1 MVMAT
6 PSLTSVNT
14 PVSFLS
20 KRTMPLMGK
29 VSTCVVAVVMLA
41 DDSMEWIVSLA
52 NLTEDDKRLFRL
64 LFIKRKKVNDI
75 LYDMGWGS
83 NHTFYRHKKIV
94 LAEFKRVLR
103 RLFF

>member
-1 MVMAT
+1 MLNKLKEVVTSKGIDDIT
-6 PSLTSVNT
+6 PSD
-14 PVSFLS
+14 FLL
-20 KRTMPLMGK
+20 PEL
-29 VSTCVVAVVMLA
+29 
-41 DDSMEWIVSLA
+41 EWIVSLA

-75 LYDMGWGS
+75 LYEMEWGS